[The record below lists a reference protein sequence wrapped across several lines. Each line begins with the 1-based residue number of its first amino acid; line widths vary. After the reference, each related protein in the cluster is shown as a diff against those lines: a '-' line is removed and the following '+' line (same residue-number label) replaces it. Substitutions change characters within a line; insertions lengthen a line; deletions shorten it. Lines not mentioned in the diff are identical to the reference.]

1 MAETTKIITDTSAS
15 AETFIGG
22 TQATDVTILDVT
34 ALALS
39 GFDLLAE
46 FGSLDETG
54 RDTGVIFVSDGTYYE
69 FANIDTYVVNG
80 LASGSNE
87 QIRIELASG
96 ANETIVVGSG
106 YNIRIDMG
114 EGTDSSKDVVQF
126 DAAAVEI
133 QIADEGFVSYTLSDG
148 TTPTGSGTI
157 RGADIVFGG
166 DSATGSDRIFVA
178 DGSTEDYILVGFA
191 GNDQITGGSGN
202 DVIIGGAGADTLI
215 GGAGNDVIIDL
226 DADQLTGGDGRDIF
240 VVRGDTTNGYATIK
254 DLEISNDGLSFGGL
268 DADNYQDRIAINISA
283 SGLTGALASFSGKT
297 DLLSKA
303 DYFEFA
309 KALEVIIEP
318 EQTGEAD
325 VDFIMKVVYDDDDD
339 PNTKPAE
346 ISRVN
351 FSVNE
356 ADRVAFNPDVHKY
369 EAVKL
374 AQTDFLKAVS
384 DALEDQMLAVDDAGA
399 DQSFSNE
406 NTVTW
411 FVGVE
416 RAAKNQVLGELGEKV
431 MVGLRTDNNVDEATI
446 FRPSNEDEIVL
457 GNVTNDTIA
466 FNRQVFTDAQ
476 SGLDADQADQVF
488 GDDTIVERGGEDTI
502 FMELGIADLL
512 VGDLNLTRVERGR
525 EGDGKS
531 LEIKYQESTTDGDS
545 ATEDGRPA
553 LNDVDMIIYK
563 QFTSYDE
570 SFRVEGLELV
580 DPSSQTYTTT
590 VYSFAESTARGQE
603 GSVEDE
609 NLIFVGQ
616 REVAGTVGAETIT
629 NIEDNLF
636 VNKAANAAD
645 EPTGSVNLY
654 LSDVDAGDKFTFDG
668 YGSVLWSEDDYSD
681 DKVTVKAFHKDD
693 QGADTTEFTEFNVYF
708 VDSNIND
715 DTWIVNTTT
724 SA

>member
-1 MAETTKIITDTSAS
+1 MAETTKTITGASAS
-15 AETFIGG
+15 GEAFIGG
-22 TQATDVTILDVT
+22 TDPTDVTIFDVT
-34 ALALS
+34 SLVSS

-46 FGSLDETG
+46 FGSLDESG

-80 LASGSNE
+80 LASGSSE

-114 EGTDSSKDVVQF
+114 EGAASSQDVVQF

-148 TTPTGSGTI
+148 TTSIGSGSI

-166 DSATGSDRIFVA
+166 DSEAGGDLISVA
-178 DGSTEDYILVGFA
+178 PGSTEDYILVGFA

-240 VVRGDTTNGYATIK
+240 VVRGDETNGYATIT
-254 DLEISNDGLSFGGL
+254 DLEISSDGLSFGGL
-268 DADNYQDRIAINISA
+268 DANGYQDRIAINISA
-283 SGLTGALASFSGKT
+283 SGLTGALATFSGKS
-297 DLLSKA
+297 DLLSKS
-303 DYFEFA
+303 DYFDFA

-318 EQTGEAD
+318 DQTGEAN
-325 VDFIMKVVYDDDDD
+325 VDFIMKVVYDHDNNPD
-339 PNTKPAE
+339 TERVE

-356 ADRVAFNPDVHKY
+356 ADRPAFNPAVHKY

-374 AQTDFLKAVS
+374 AQTDFFDAVS
-384 DALEDQMLAVDDAGA
+384 DALEAQMLAVDAAGV
-399 DQSFSNE
+399 DKSFSGDD
-406 NTVTW
+406 TVTL
-411 FVGVE
+411 FVAVE

-431 MVGLRTDNNVDEATI
+431 MVGLRTGDVDEATI

-466 FNRQVFTDAQ
+466 FNRQVFTDVTT
-476 SGLDADQADQVF
+476 GKDADPADQIF

-531 LEIKYQESTTDGDS
+531 LEIKYQNTQGDGLTVDDR
-545 ATEDGRPA
+545 AA
-553 LNDVDMIIYK
+553 LNDVDTIIYK
-563 QFTSYDE
+563 QFTSYDD
-570 SFRVEGLELV
+570 SFHVEGLELV
-580 DPSSQTYTTT
+580 DPASQTYTTT
-590 VYSFAESTARGQE
+590 VYSFADSTARGQE

-616 REVAGTVGAETIT
+616 REVTGTVGSETTT
-629 NIEDNLF
+629 NIVDNFF

-668 YGSVLWSEDDYSD
+668 YGSVLLSEDDYAD
-681 DKVTVKAFHKDD
+681 DKVTVKAFHKDEQD
-693 QGADTTEFTEFNVYF
+693 ADTTEFTEFNVYF